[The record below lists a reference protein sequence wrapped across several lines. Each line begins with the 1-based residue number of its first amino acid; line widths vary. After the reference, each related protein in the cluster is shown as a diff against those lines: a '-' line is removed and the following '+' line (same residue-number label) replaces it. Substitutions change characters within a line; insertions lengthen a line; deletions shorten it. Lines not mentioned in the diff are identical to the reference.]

1 MHIRELWRYP
11 VKSMAGEPLR
21 TVWVSKDGLD
31 GDRVVQVRDGRGE
44 MLTARRYPRLL
55 GLRATQHDDGEPRV
69 DGRLWSAPETSAAVR
84 AASVP
89 DAVLTRHKELDRF
102 DILPLLVATDG
113 AIDALGIDGR
123 RLRPNIV
130 VGGVEGV
137 AEREWAGRSLHAG
150 GVAIRLDSLRGRCVM
165 TTWDPDTQAQ
175 DPSVLRRIVQQFGG
189 KVALNAEVVTPGWL
203 AVGDAVLVD

>member
-1 MHIRELWRYP
+1 MYIRELWRYP
-11 VKSMAGEPLR
+11 VKSTAGEPLR

-31 GDRVVQVRDGRGE
+31 GDRVVQVRDGSGE
-44 MLTARRYPRLL
+44 ILTARQFPRLL

-69 DGRLWSAPETSAAVR
+69 NGLPWSAPEVLAAVR

-89 DAVLTRHKELDRF
+89 DAVLTRNEGLDRF

-113 AIDALGIDGR
+113 AIATLGIDGR

-130 VGGVEGV
+130 IGGVEGA
-137 AEREWAGRSLHAG
+137 AERDWAGHTLHAG

-165 TTWDPDTQAQ
+165 TTWDPDTQVQ
-175 DPSVLRRIVQQFGG
+175 DPSVLRRIVRQFGG

-203 AVGDAVLVD
+203 TVGDTVVVD